1 MNYNACFFKKY
12 LYIGGEIMAEFFINN
27 PEVRA
32 EFENLSI
39 AVKNAIIE
47 SGIEIKTVEQLKRTA
62 RNIVDNM

>member
-1 MNYNACFFKKY
+1 
-12 LYIGGEIMAEFFINN
+12 MAEFFINN